1 MRELR
6 AKQRL
11 FEETLQ
17 RAWFRSLQ
25 SGDSRTSSAGDG
37 RRLTRSDAVFEKV
50 EIDLALQAM
59 QRKANIF
66 YLPFIRQIDAIN
78 EKYRSSPDQQVIA
91 GHALIESTLDAF
103 SQAQT
108 VFALDLDIR
117 LIFIKLFE

>member
-66 YLPFIRQIDAIN
+66 YLPFIRQ
-78 EKYRSSPDQQVIA
+78 YRCD
-91 GHALIESTLDAF
+91 
-103 SQAQT
+103 
-108 VFALDLDIR
+108 
-117 LIFIKLFE
+117 K